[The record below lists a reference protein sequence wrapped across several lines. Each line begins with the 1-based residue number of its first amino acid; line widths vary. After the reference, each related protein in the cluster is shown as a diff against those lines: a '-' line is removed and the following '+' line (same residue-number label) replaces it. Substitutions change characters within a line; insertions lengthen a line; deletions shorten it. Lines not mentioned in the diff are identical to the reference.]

1 VEGADSIS
9 LFWGLLT
16 VGCVLGLVLLK
27 FFDSKLVLKWFTA
40 AAIISLTAGLF
51 GPAKISLWAFPMV
64 GFFASVMYSVI
75 FSLALNSLKDNHGA
89 FSGILCSGI
98 LGGAIVPLIVGAI
111 GDVLGL
117 KAGMA
122 FIFIPLIYIFSIG
135 FWAKPFINN
144 KTFSLKRMLDK

>member
-1 VEGADSIS
+1 
-9 LFWGLLT
+9 
-16 VGCVLGLVLLK
+16 
-27 FFDSKLVLKWFTA
+27 
-40 AAIISLTAGLF
+40 LTAGLF